1 MRLVVAEKPS
11 MARAIAEALGVT
23 GKGRSYLQGE
33 SGGQKVLITWCVGHL
48 VEAAEPESYGAKQ
61 WSFSNLPIVP
71 EQFQFRVNQ
80 QTADQFAAVRG
91 LLLRDDVTE
100 IVNATDAGREGQ
112 LIFHLTYDLAGCQK
126 NVIRLWTSSL
136 TDDAIRDAW
145 GKMKPESDY
154 QGLTDAARCRQEADW
169 LVGINC
175 TRAQTL
181 VARSR
186 QQDGVFSVG
195 RVQTPTLAMLVGR
208 ELEIRNFVPKDF
220 WTIQA
225 KFRSEDGKAWTGRWF
240 RPEQKD
246 GDPADAGTGERLA
259 TQQEADELRQRLL
272 GKPAKVLSTESKK
285 EKRRPELL
293 YDLTG
298 LQREANRRFGYTA
311 EQTLEIAQQLYEAQ
325 LISYPRTSSRHLT
338 KDDAAKAPTWVA
350 ALDRGPYAEFVS
362 EIKGFGKGNVP
373 ALGPRFVDDAQVED
387 HSGLVVTNKA
397 VRIRDG
403 VLDLPQDQARIYDL
417 IARRLLAAWYPDRIE
432 QKSTII
438 TVVYVDP
445 QTLEHFRTRGTVVV
459 DLGWSKVDAAPK
471 REPKKKVE
479 GQGDDADD
487 DAGELPVLT
496 RGQKANTDDVSVKA
510 GKTSPPRPMSEA
522 DLLAAMQGAG
532 KLLDDDEL
540 RGAMKDSGLGTPA
553 TRAGIIETLLKRGY
567 VDRRGRAMVATQ
579 RGIDLIASIQVA
591 ALKSPELTGSWEAT
605 MEQIRRGKA
614 ERTVFMAQI
623 RSFVAQLVD
632 GIRGEGQRTAK
643 GHTSALGACPECG
656 SNLYTRTFGER
667 QHISC
672 SALARPDCGY
682 GYDCDASGEPT
693 AGRCP
698 HCQGPRRQDRQ
709 GQVTC
714 LRCGRPPVADPQRP
728 APPPMMNCPQCRQLL
743 RTIWSAKKNQWL
755 LRCGPCNSWVDPPLA
770 SQVGDEPKV
779 LPCDRCQ
786 APSMPIWSSQKR
798 AWLWRCTRCVGWGWV
813 VNT

>member
-1 MRLVVAEKPS
+1 
-11 MARAIAEALGVT
+11 
-23 GKGRSYLQGE
+23 
-33 SGGQKVLITWCVGHL
+33 
-48 VEAAEPESYGAKQ
+48 
-61 WSFSNLPIVP
+61 
-71 EQFQFRVNQ
+71 
-80 QTADQFAAVRG
+80 
-91 LLLRDDVTE
+91 
-100 IVNATDAGREGQ
+100 
-112 LIFHLTYDLAGCQK
+112 
-126 NVIRLWTSSL
+126 
-136 TDDAIRDAW
+136 
-145 GKMKPESDY
+145 
-154 QGLTDAARCRQEADW
+154 
-169 LVGINC
+169 
-175 TRAQTL
+175 
-181 VARSR
+181 
-186 QQDGVFSVG
+186 
-195 RVQTPTLAMLVGR
+195 
-208 ELEIRNFVPKDF
+208 
-220 WTIQA
+220 
-225 KFRSEDGKAWTGRWF
+225 
-240 RPEQKD
+240 
-246 GDPADAGTGERLA
+246 
-259 TQQEADELRQRLL
+259 
-272 GKPAKVLSTESKK
+272 
-285 EKRRPELL
+285 
-293 YDLTG
+293 
-298 LQREANRRFGYTA
+298 
-311 EQTLEIAQQLYEAQ
+311 
-325 LISYPRTSSRHLT
+325 
-338 KDDAAKAPTWVA
+338 
-350 ALDRGPYAEFVS
+350 
-362 EIKGFGKGNVP
+362 
-373 ALGPRFVDDAQVED
+373 
-387 HSGLVVTNKA
+387 
-397 VRIRDG
+397 
-403 VLDLPQDQARIYDL
+403 
-417 IARRLLAAWYPDRIE
+417 
-432 QKSTII
+432 
-438 TVVYVDP
+438 
-445 QTLEHFRTRGTVVV
+445 
-459 DLGWSKVDAAPK
+459 
-471 REPKKKVE
+471 
-479 GQGDDADD
+479 
-487 DAGELPVLT
+487 
-496 RGQKANTDDVSVKA
+496 
-510 GKTSPPRPMSEA
+510 
-522 DLLAAMQGAG
+522 
-532 KLLDDDEL
+532 
-540 RGAMKDSGLGTPA
+540 MKDSGLGTPA